1 MKISELSART
11 GVTIPTLKFYLRE
24 GLLPQG
30 ELSSPN
36 QADYGEAHVRR
47 ANLIRAL
54 REIAGLSIARIAV
67 IVQALEAGEA
77 TYEVLGAAVD
87 SLGGAD
93 AGELTP
99 EQEAIGTD
107 LDIMLE
113 HLGLPTRADSL
124 ARHQLIRAF
133 QGARDMLF
141 PGAPVEMLM
150 IYAQPMMEIAK
161 YERAATPGLFELD
174 PEIAIERAVAGLAL
188 FEPVI
193 LAFRRMTHEAILAG
207 QVGEPVNPPKEGHPG
222 TPAR

>member
-36 QADYGEAHVRR
+36 QAEYGDEHIRR
-47 ANLIRAL
+47 AALIRAL
-54 REIAGLSIARIAV
+54 REVAGLSIAKIAT
-67 IVQALEAGEA
+67 IVDALEAGEA

-99 EQEAIGTD
+99 AQEAIGD
-107 LDIMLE
+107 VLDAMLE
-113 HLGLPTRADSL
+113 RLGLPTRPESL

-133 QGARDMLF
+133 ESAREMLF
-141 PGAPVEMLM
+141 PGAPVQMLM

-161 YERAATPGLFELD
+161 YERAATPDLFEQD
-174 PEIAIERAVAGLAL
+174 PETTIERAVAGLAL
-188 FEPVI
+188 FEPII
-193 LAFRRMTHEAILAG
+193 LAFRRMMHEAILAE
-207 QVGEPVNPPKEGHPG
+207 QVGDSAATATKGLPG
-222 TPAR
+222 TPVR

>member
-36 QADYGEAHVRR
+36 QAEYGEAHVRR
-47 ANLIRAL
+47 AALIRAL
-54 REIAGLSIARIAV
+54 REIAGLSIARIGA
-67 IVQALEAGEA
+67 IVDALEGGEA
-77 TYEVLGAAVD
+77 TYEVLGSAVD
-87 SLGGAD
+87 SLGGAA

-99 EQEAIGTD
+99 EQEAIGVE
-107 LDIMLE
+107 LDAMLE
-113 HLGLPTRADSL
+113 RLGLPTRPESL

-133 QGARDMLF
+133 ETAREMLF

-161 YERAATPGLFELD
+161 YERAATPGLFEQD
-174 PEIAIERAVAGLAL
+174 PEKTIELAVAGLAL
-188 FEPVI
+188 FEPI
-193 LAFRRMTHEAILAG
+193 MLAFRRLTHEAILAG
-207 QVGEPVNPPKEGHPG
+207 QVGEDPTKPKKRPLGKPE
-222 TPAR
+222 R

>member
-36 QADYGEAHVRR
+36 QADYGERHVRR
-47 ANLIRAL
+47 AALIRAL
-54 REIAGLSIARIAV
+54 REVAGLPIARIAV
-67 IVQALEAGEA
+67 IVDALEAGEA
-77 TYEVLGAAVD
+77 TYEVVGAAVD

-93 AGELTP
+93 PGELTP
-99 EQEAIGTD
+99 EQEAIGVE
-107 LDIMLE
+107 LDAMLTR
-113 HLGLPTRADSL
+113 LGLPTRPESL

-133 QGARDMLF
+133 ESAREMLF

-150 IYAQPMMEIAK
+150 VYAQPMMEVAK
-161 YERAATPGLFELD
+161 FERAATPELFEQD
-174 PEIAIERAVAGLAL
+174 PEVAVERAVAGLAL
-188 FEPVI
+188 FEPII

-207 QVGEPVNPPKEGHPG
+207 QVGDAWTTSKKPLADRR
-222 TPAR
+222 AR

>member
-1 MKISELSART
+1 MKISELSLRT

-36 QADYGEAHVRR
+36 QAEYGEAHVRR
-47 ANLIRAL
+47 AALIRAL

-67 IVQALEAGEA
+67 IVDALEAGEA

-87 SLGGAD
+87 SLGGAA

-99 EQEAIGTD
+99 AQEAIGVD
-107 LDIMLE
+107 VDAMLE
-113 HLGLPTRADSL
+113 RLGLPTRPESL

-133 QGARDMLF
+133 ETAREILF

-161 YERAATPGLFELD
+161 YERAATPGLFDQESEKTIEL
-174 PEIAIERAVAGLAL
+174 AVAGLAL
-188 FEPVI
+188 FEPII
-193 LAFRRMTHEAILAG
+193 LAFRRLAHEAILAG
-207 QVGEPVNPPKEGHPG
+207 QVGEDPTKPKKHPG
-222 TPAR
+222 GRPER